1 MLKSIKLALIGAL
14 LLAQVPATNAA
25 CLQFP
30 FSSGD
35 WSSSGKTGG
44 ACRISSPFGGVRTL
58 LGITRAHQ
66 GIDFS
71 CKEGTQIRAVVAGV
85 AHQTGFADGG
95 WHVVQENS
103 PDINAQVGAV
113 VNISYLHNNKW
124 AITPTQNVNP
134 GDVVAYL
141 GNEGHST
148 GAHMHLQV
156 IAQNPKKAIDPYS
169 LACSGWL
176 AVPDAS
182 TSAGDNSPNSGGTGG
197 SIIGSPSDP
206 GATGTAAV
214 ANADLQSAPTYTTG
228 ANETPPPPPQ
238 GLGQDSDMATLYNMI
253 GARAFNNDYITQ
265 LGTLEL
271 PSLYREFQ
279 YLEMVEARLT
289 VLDER
294 SSERREALRAAILT
308 LQTRRTKAALEAQK
322 SAAISSGNANGQ

>member
-1 MLKSIKLALIGAL
+1 MLKSSKFALAGLFLIAHI
-14 LLAQVPATNAA
+14 PASNAA

-30 FSSGD
+30 FSAGD
-35 WSSSGKTGG
+35 WGSSGKTGG

-85 AHQTGFADGG
+85 AHQEVFADGG
-95 WHVVQENS
+95 WHVVAENS
-103 PDINAQVGAV
+103 PDINSQVGAV
-113 VNISYLHNNKW
+113 VKISYLHNSKW
-124 AITPTQNVNP
+124 AIQPTQNVNS

-182 TSAGDNSPNSGGTGG
+182 TSAGDNTSGGG
-197 SIIGSPSDP
+197 SIIGSPTDP

-214 ANADLQSAPTYTTG
+214 ANADLQSAPTYTAE
-228 ANETPPPPPQ
+228 ANENPPPPPQ
-238 GLGQDSDMATLYNMI
+238 GLGQESNMAELYNTI
-253 GARAFNNDYITQ
+253 GARVFNNDYITQ
-265 LGTLEL
+265 LGTLSE
-271 PSLYREFQ
+271 PSLYRELQ
-279 YLEMVEARLT
+279 YLEMVEARMT

-308 LQTRRTKAALEAQK
+308 LMTRRNKDAIEAQK
-322 SAAISSGNANGQ
+322 AAAVARGNANGL